1 MLRRLYLTLLA
12 LFAFVTCVETALA
25 GSLWFSGYI
34 NPDNNYRYYATA
46 DWDTPLYGVGI
57 QPDTGLYG
65 ISAPSWRVDGHLIL
79 EADGTGFAKVIES
92 TGSLASW
99 AYVGRVLP
107 VSWQFGGWW
116 QSPGY
121 PATSDT
127 RHDWD
132 ANFLNI
138 VSGLVVQ
145 SPVPEPESYAMLLA
159 GLGVMGAIAVRRNKR
174 KAD

>member
-1 MLRRLYLTLLA
+1 MLRRLCFTLFT
-12 LFAFVTCVETALA
+12 LFAFATCAETASA
-25 GSLWFSGYI
+25 GSLWFSGYV
-34 NPDNNYRYYATA
+34 NPDNNYRYYATT

-57 QPDTGLYG
+57 QPDSGLYG
-65 ISAPSWRVDGHLIL
+65 IAAPSWRVDGHLIL

-92 TGSLASW
+92 TGSMVSW
-99 AYVGRVLP
+99 APIGKVLP

-138 VSGLVVQ
+138 VSGPVVQ
-145 SPVPEPESYAMLLA
+145 SPVPEPESHAMLLA
-159 GLGVMGAIAVRRNKR
+159 GLGLLGLVARRTRR
-174 KAD
+174 KAA